1 MTDLE
6 LTNLER
12 RLDIEVPLD
21 VLKGAVQHLNDLLTP
36 AWEAPG
42 EALVECAEIWPE
54 EGGQHKQII
63 FKTPYGH
70 HIIADRFPL
79 DLVWIVRAESA
90 ALTDRLLVFYSIEN
104 KQWKWRKL

>member
-1 MTDLE
+1 MTDLQ
-6 LTNLER
+6 LTTLER

-21 VLKGAVQHLNDLLTP
+21 VLQGAVQYLNDQLTP

-42 EALVECAEIWPE
+42 EALVQHAAIWPE
-54 EGGQHKQII
+54 EGGQHKQIN

-70 HIIADRFPL
+70 YIIADRFPL

-104 KQWKWRKL
+104 QKWEWRKL